1 MQGNITTA
9 VLGGFILIMA
19 LGFPVWA
26 RADADEAQLE
36 TVSNDIDKTIPLGQN
51 TQVQVLARQFD
62 VAPGVVEGLR
72 ARKQGWGETA
82 IELAMAQRLAQTD
95 PKTYPNMTDALNK
108 IESLRGQ
115 KMGWGKIARNL
126 GFKLGPVVSVAKHA
140 RNELRR
146 ETYLE
151 KSQTAQKTK
160 SAGKPEKAS
169 MDESIGRPEHV
180 GRPRQDHVGT
190 RADGVDEADA
200 PRE

>member
-36 TVSNDIDKTIPLGQN
+36 SVSEDIDKTIPPREN
-51 TQVQVLARQFD
+51 TQVQALAKQFN
-62 VAPGVVEGLR
+62 VAPGVVESLR
-72 ARKQGWGETA
+72 ARKQGWGETT
-82 IELAMAQRLAQTD
+82 IELAMAQRLAHTD
-95 PKTYPNMTDALNK
+95 PKTYPNTTDALNK
-108 IESLRGQ
+108 IVSLRSR

-126 GFKLGPVVSVAKHA
+126 GFKLGPVISVAQHA
-140 RNELRR
+140 RNELRG
-146 ETYLE
+146 ETHLE
-151 KSQTAQKTK
+151 KSPTAQKVK

-180 GRPRQDHVGT
+180 GRPERPARPERSAGA
-190 RADGVDEADA
+190 R
-200 PRE
+200 